1 ITKRLVKKIITT
13 RLLLKRM
20 EASLM
25 QEEKQPMINDPSH
38 LSQKSGAKEFVMLRP
53 HRQHQFHC
61 DDIQKIMDANARQ
74 NKVSL
79 HVPPYF
85 QEKH

>member
-1 ITKRLVKKIITT
+1 
-13 RLLLKRM
+13 M
-20 EASLM
+20 EALAYAGKKSSM
-25 QEEKQPMINDPSH
+25 TNDPSH
-38 LSQKSGAKEFVMLRP
+38 LSQKSGTKEFVMLRP

-79 HVPPYF
+79 HVSTLLSRKALAHFAKQPIIICN
-85 QEKH
+85 

>member
-1 ITKRLVKKIITT
+1 
-13 RLLLKRM
+13 
-20 EASLM
+20 M

-38 LSQKSGAKEFVMLRP
+38 LSQKSGDKEFVMLRP

>member
-1 ITKRLVKKIITT
+1 
-13 RLLLKRM
+13 M

-25 QEEKQPMINDPSH
+25 QKEKPSLIHDASH
-38 LSQKSGAKEFVMLRP
+38 LCQDTESKEFVMLRP

-61 DDIQKIMDANARQ
+61 DEVQKIMDANARK
-74 NKVSL
+74 NNVSL

-85 QEKH
+85 QDMR